1 MADQAGLFDAD
12 ARLRA
17 LSAAGDPL
25 ERLRSVVD
33 FELFRPDLEAALN
46 RADRSRG
53 GRPPYDAVLMF
64 RILVLQTLYTLSDDQ
79 TEYQI
84 RDRLSFMRFVG
95 LALHEAVPDAKTI
108 WLYREHLTK
117 AGALKLAFD
126 RFDTMLRER
135 GYLAMGGQ
143 IVDATVIEA
152 RRPRLNADEKATV
165 RGGSTPS
172 GWSKARTRQIDR
184 DGRWTIK
191 RGRKQTPPSG
201 EVQRHSVGEI
211 AVPVFGYKNHLG
223 IDRTHGFI
231 RRFIVTHAA
240 RHDGSQL
247 AALLDPGNAASGVWA
262 DTAYRSKANLRLLD
276 RRRLV
281 AQFQR
286 AKPRGRPM
294 PPHIAQGN
302 ATRARVRARVEHV
315 FAAEKHGMGLV
326 IRSVGH
332 IRATAKITLA
342 NLAYN
347 MRRLVWMEATVAPA

>member
-1 MADQAGLFDAD
+1 MEAALAEQPGFFDAD
-12 ARLRA
+12 ERLRA

-25 ERLRSVVD
+25 ERLKAVVD
-33 FELFRPDLEAALN
+33 FELFRPDQEAALC

-64 RILVLQTLYTLSDDQ
+64 RVLVLQTLYALSDDQ

-84 RDRLSFMRFVG
+84 RDRLSFMRLVG
-95 LALHEAVPDAKTI
+95 LALHDAVPDAKTI
-108 WLYREHLTK
+108 WLYREQLTK
-117 AGALKLAFD
+117 AGALRRAFE
-126 RFDTMLRER
+126 RFGAILHER

-152 RRPRLNADEKATV
+152 RRPRLNAEKKATV
-165 RGGSTPS
+165 RGGGTPS

-184 DGRWTIK
+184 EGRWTIK
-191 RGRKQTPPSG
+191 RGRQQTPPSG
-201 EVQRHSVGEI
+201 EAQRQAVGEI
-211 AVPVFGYKNHLG
+211 AVPLFGYKNHLG
-223 IDRTHGFI
+223 IDRIHGFI
-231 RRFIVTHAA
+231 RRFTVTHAA

-247 AALLDPGNAASGVWA
+247 AALLDPDNAASGVWA

-294 PPHIAQGN
+294 PPHIAPGSS
-302 ATRARVRARVEHV
+302 TCSPP
-315 FAAEKHGMGLV
+315 
-326 IRSVGH
+326 RSTPWVC
-332 IRATAKITLA
+332 
-342 NLAYN
+342 
-347 MRRLVWMEATVAPA
+347 